1 LIPDRPGR
9 DGIEFALHH
18 VTLFNPVLEAESRVG
33 TLYLRGDL
41 AGMYR
46 RLGVYGLVLLGA
58 LGGSAV
64 VAFVLSNFFQRFISQ
79 PVLELAT
86 TARQISDNRDYSIRA
101 QKLSNDELG
110 GFTEAFN
117 AMLNQIQ
124 LGHSALRASEE
135 RLSAVFQQ
143 AGTGIAQTDLSGRF
157 TMVNDRYCEIVGR
170 SRETLLQLR
179 MQDIIHPADIG
190 HHLFLTE
197 NSARDASSFVIET
210 RYDRPSGGFVWVRNS
225 VAFVCNAQRV
235 VQSAIAVTED
245 ITGSKRTEKELE
257 RARDEALAA
266 SRAKDDF
273 LAALSH
279 ELRTPL
285 NPVLLLASEAAE
297 DTSLPPGV
305 RADFATIRKN
315 VELEARLIDDLL
327 DLTRITRGKLPLD
340 MQPQDVHAILR
351 DSIAT
356 IQAEL
361 DRKSIVPKLNLGATN
376 SQVLGDAVRLQQ
388 IFWNVLKNAVKFTPE
403 RGSIVIETRI
413 GTDTG
418 DLTIEISDTGIGMLP
433 SELERIFDAFS
444 QGDHA
449 GGGGSHRFG
458 GVGLGL
464 AISRMLTELHHGSV
478 RASSAGRGCGA
489 KFTIELP
496 LIHMDSRSP
505 HPSLGAFVA
514 TPVTPAKEPELT
526 PTLRGRLLLIEDHA
540 PTRLTLQ
547 QLLLRRNYEVVA
559 AGSVAEARDL
569 MTREHV
575 DFVIS
580 DIGLPDGNAYDLMAE
595 LRGRL
600 GLTGIALTGYG
611 MESDIARSHAAGFV
625 IHLTKPLRVQSLDE
639 ALAKLAEHVRR
650 C

>member
-1 LIPDRPGR
+1 
-9 DGIEFALHH
+9 
-18 VTLFNPVLEAESRVG
+18 
-33 TLYLRGDL
+33 
-41 AGMYR
+41 
-46 RLGVYGLVLLGA
+46 
-58 LGGSAV
+58 
-64 VAFVLSNFFQRFISQ
+64 
-79 PVLELAT
+79 
-86 TARQISDNRDYSIRA
+86 
-101 QKLSNDELG
+101 
-110 GFTEAFN
+110 
-117 AMLNQIQ
+117 MLNQIQ
-124 LGHSALRASEE
+124 LSHSALRASEE

-143 AGTGIAQTDLSGRF
+143 AGAGIAQTDLAGRF
-157 TMVNDRYCEIVGR
+157 IMVNDRYCEIVGR
-170 SRETLLQLR
+170 TRETLLQLR

-190 HHLFLTE
+190 HHLFLVE

-210 RYDRPSGGFVWVRNS
+210 RYDRPKGGLVWVRNS
-225 VAFVCNAQRV
+225 VAFICNAQRV
-235 VQSAIAVTED
+235 VESALAVTED

-297 DTSLPPGV
+297 DATLPPGV

-327 DLTRITRGKLPLD
+327 DLTRITRGKLLLE
-340 MQPQDVHAILR
+340 MQPQDVHVILR
-351 DSIAT
+351 DALAT
-356 IQAEL
+356 VQADL
-361 DRKSIVPKLNLGATN
+361 DRKRIVPRLNFAAGN

-388 IFWNVLKNAVKFTPE
+388 IFWNVLKNAVKFTPD
-403 RGSIVIETRI
+403 GGTISVDTRV

-418 DLTIEISDTGIGMLP
+418 DLTVEIMDTGIGMLP

-464 AISRMLTELHHGSV
+464 AISRMLAELHHGSI
-478 RASSAGRGCGA
+478 RASSGGRGCGA

-505 HPSLGAFVA
+505 LPSSSGGSA
-514 TPVTPAKEPELT
+514 TPLITVSEPELT
-526 PTLRGRLLLIEDHA
+526 TTLRGRILLIEDHA

-559 AGSVAEARDL
+559 AGSVAEAREL
-569 MTREHV
+569 MTREIV

-580 DIGLPDGNAYDLMAE
+580 DIGLPDGNAYDLMA
-595 LRGRL
+595 
-600 GLTGIALTGYG
+600 
-611 MESDIARSHAAGFV
+611 
-625 IHLTKPLRVQSLDE
+625 
-639 ALAKLAEHVRR
+639 
-650 C
+650 

>member
-1 LIPDRPGR
+1 
-9 DGIEFALHH
+9 
-18 VTLFNPVLEAESRVG
+18 
-33 TLYLRGDL
+33 
-41 AGMYR
+41 
-46 RLGVYGLVLLGA
+46 
-58 LGGSAV
+58 
-64 VAFVLSNFFQRFISQ
+64 
-79 PVLELAT
+79 
-86 TARQISDNRDYSIRA
+86 
-101 QKLSNDELG
+101 
-110 GFTEAFN
+110 
-117 AMLNQIQ
+117 
-124 LGHSALRASEE
+124 
-135 RLSAVFQQ
+135 
-143 AGTGIAQTDLSGRF
+143 
-157 TMVNDRYCEIVGR
+157 
-170 SRETLLQLR
+170 
-179 MQDIIHPADIG
+179 
-190 HHLFLTE
+190 LFLTE

-225 VAFVCNAQRV
+225 VAFICNPQRV
-235 VQSAIAVTED
+235 VVSALAVTED
-245 ITGSKRTEKELE
+245 ITASKRTEKELE

-297 DTSLPPGV
+297 DATLPAGV
-305 RADFATIRKN
+305 RADFSTIRKN

-327 DLTRITRGKLPLD
+327 DLTRITRGKLLLE
-340 MQPQDVHAILR
+340 MQPQDIHTILR
-351 DSIAT
+351 DSLAT
-356 IQAEL
+356 VQAEL
-361 DRKSIVPKLNLGATN
+361 DRKSIVPKLEFAAPN
-376 SQVLGDAVRLQQ
+376 SLVLGDAVRLQQ

-403 RGSIVIETRI
+403 GGSIAVETRVS
-413 GTDTG
+413 TDTG
-418 DLTIEISDTGIGMLP
+418 ELTIDISDTGIGMLP

-464 AISRMLTELHHGSV
+464 AISRMLAELHHGSI
-478 RASSAGRGCGA
+478 RANSMGRGCGA

-505 HPSLGAFVA
+505 IPMTASGAA
-514 TPVTPAKEPELT
+514 APLILSHDPQNNR
-526 PTLRGRLLLIEDHA
+526 TLRGRILLIEDHA

-547 QLLLRRNYEVVA
+547 QLLLRRSYEVVA
-559 AGSVAEARDL
+559 AGSVTEARDL

-639 ALAKLAEHVRR
+639 ALAKLAEHMRQV
-650 C
+650 